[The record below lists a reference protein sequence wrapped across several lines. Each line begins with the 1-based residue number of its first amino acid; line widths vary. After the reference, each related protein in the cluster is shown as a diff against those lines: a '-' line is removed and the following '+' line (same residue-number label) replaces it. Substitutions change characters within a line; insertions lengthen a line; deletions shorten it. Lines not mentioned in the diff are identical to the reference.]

1 MDLNKKTI
9 LITGASSGIGY
20 ELAKQ
25 FAEESCNLI
34 LLARRKEILDSLT
47 QELKT
52 NKNTILTYKCDVSKK
67 DEVENVFNLIRRDIA
82 HVDIAILN
90 SGIGHSITVENF
102 DSKLADETFGVNVLG
117 MIYCIEEL
125 LKDFLPN
132 KAGVIVG
139 VSSIA
144 DVRGFP
150 RSGIYA
156 ASKAA
161 ASTLLES
168 FRVEFKPHNIK
179 VIIVRPGWVRTPMIK
194 KNDFKMPFL
203 MDVDE
208 AAQIIINGIKKEKK
222 IIEFPIGT
230 VIGGKIIKILPNIIF
245 DYLAAVGLPKAESKL

>member
-1 MDLNKKTI
+1 MEITGKTI

-25 FAEESCNLI
+25 FAHENCNLI
-34 LLARRKEILDSLT
+34 LLARRKDILDSLS
-47 QELKT
+47 QELRT

-67 DEVENVFNLIRRDIA
+67 DDVKNVFNDIRKNTA

-90 SGIGHSITVENF
+90 SGIGHNITVENF
-102 DSKLADETFGVNVLG
+102 DSKFADETFQVNVLG
-117 MIYCIEEL
+117 LIYCIEEL
-125 LKDFLPN
+125 LKDFLL
-132 KAGVIVG
+132 KKDGVIVG

-179 VIIVRPGWVRTPMIK
+179 VITVRPGWVRTPMIK

-203 MDVDE
+203 MDAE
-208 AAQIIINGIKKEKK
+208 KAAQIIIKGIKKEKK

-230 VIGGKIIKILPNIIF
+230 VIGGKIIKILPNFIF
-245 DYLAAVGLPKAESKL
+245 DYLATVGLPKAESKL